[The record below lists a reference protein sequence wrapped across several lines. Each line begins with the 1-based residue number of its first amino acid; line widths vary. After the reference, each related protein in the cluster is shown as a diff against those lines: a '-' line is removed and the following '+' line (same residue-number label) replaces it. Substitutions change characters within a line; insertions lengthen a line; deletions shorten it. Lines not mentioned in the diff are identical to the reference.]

1 MYKSSCIKIWLYFI
15 IYIIFRQMKAYIC
28 NYKGHWFTIRKI
40 GKQWFNLNSVLS
52 GPELIS
58 DTYLSMYLAQLL
70 QEGKILVKY
79 NKKQNYRYNLYFY
92 RLFYFYCYW
101 YTSTMSCR

>member
-1 MYKSSCIKIWLYFI
+1 MYCSMYNFKRD
-15 IYIIFRQMKAYIC
+15 IIFRQMKAYIC

-70 QEGKILVKY
+70 QEGKHFSEIHSKKSYKY
-79 NKKQNYRYNLYFY
+79 KLYIC
-92 RLFYFYCYW
+92 L
-101 YTSTMSCR
+101 